1 MFRQLMKRKKDW
13 RQATANLLGT
23 ASTQG
28 ALAGSG
34 VSQRLAGGQLSRVI
48 RFVNRAVALTD
59 NPGVVAYLGT
69 KIMDFPEGLVQ
80 ITGCVVNL
88 AITKSSAGVNADW
101 DGDFSVGSVT
111 AANDATLT
119 STEADVVPST
129 ATPQAAAGA
138 TTAKGNNTASVLLD
152 GTAGAKDLYLNV
164 LVDDADHN
172 VVVTPCNLIFNGTIE
187 VTYDMLGDR

>member
-1 MFRQLMKRKKDW
+1 MKRKKDW